1 MCRGSLGLCKKH
13 QKVVLNLKNYMVRL
27 HNLTYITLIRNLFES
42 FFWTM
47 IGVYLVWVEVVL
59 KVLK

>member
-1 MCRGSLGLCKKH
+1 MCKKH
-13 QKVVLNLKNYMVRL
+13 QKVVLNLKNYWVRL